1 MAKSSLPRNS
11 SKLNLTKYQISLF
24 QKMIYVGNQMVELL
38 AELET
43 GVIRPTMLK
52 RAKKLIKKWSDLAV
66 SLVNILI

>member
-1 MAKSSLPRNS
+1 
-11 SKLNLTKYQISLF
+11 
-24 QKMIYVGNQMVELL
+24 MVELL